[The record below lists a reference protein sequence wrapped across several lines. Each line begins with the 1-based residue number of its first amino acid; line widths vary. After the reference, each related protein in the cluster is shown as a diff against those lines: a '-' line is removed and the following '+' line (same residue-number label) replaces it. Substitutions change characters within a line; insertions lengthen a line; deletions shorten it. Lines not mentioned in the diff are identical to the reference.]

1 MKAGTRLALYAL
13 GLVIAFV
20 AAFGIARAV
29 VPESMVA
36 DWESG
41 RDAESHASDHGGGH
55 DGAGRDAAGQGATGL
70 SLSAGGYLLSPIE
83 APAAAGRD
91 GTLSFQIR
99 TDAGE
104 PVTEFATSHQ
114 KDLHLIVVRS
124 DGTAFRHAHPQLDAA
139 TGTWSLPWRWDA
151 AGTYRLYADFTPVGP
166 EAAGLTLS
174 RLVEVGGGFEP
185 VPAAPS
191 RTAVAGPYTVTLE
204 GDLAAAQTRG
214 LTMTVTRDGAP
225 VADLE
230 PYLGSFGHLVA
241 LRAGDLAYLHV
252 HSDAAEPAPGA
263 RSGPDLTF
271 DVEAPTAGRYLLYL
285 DFQVDG
291 QVRTAAFVLDADT
304 D

>member
-1 MKAGTRLALYAL
+1 MKAGTRLSLYAL
-13 GLVIAFV
+13 GLIVAFV

-41 RDAESHASDHGGGH
+41 RDAAGHDGGHGAGH
-55 DGAGRDAAGQGATGL
+55 DGAGQDVTGL
-70 SLSAGGYLLSPIE
+70 SLGAGGYLLSPIE
-83 APAAAGRD
+83 APAVTGQDGR
-91 GTLSFQIR
+91 LSFQIR
-99 TDAGE
+99 TEAGE
-104 PVTEFATSHQ
+104 PVTEFATVHQ
-114 KDLHLIVVRS
+114 QDLHLIVVRS
-124 DGTAFRHAHPQLDAA
+124 DGASFRHAHPQLDTA

-151 AGTYRLYADFTPVGP
+151 GGTYRLYADFTPTGP
-166 EAAGLTLS
+166 DAPALTLS
-174 RLVEVGGGFEP
+174 RLVEVRGDFDP
-185 VPAAPS
+185 VPTAPS
-191 RTAVAGPYTVTLE
+191 RTVQAGAYTVTLD

-225 VADLE
+225 VTGLE
-230 PYLGSFGHLVA
+230 PYLGAFGHLVV

-252 HSDAAEPAPGA
+252 HSDEAEPAADA
-263 RSGPDLTF
+263 RSGPELIF

-291 QVRTAAFVLDADT
+291 QVHTAAFVLDADT